1 MCGQREYDMD
11 REDERAAVLKK
22 KQEIQAKFGSPI
34 GAMKHRKTGRKF
46 KKFELRDTA
55 SVRGH
60 CETASASLAPELSSC
75 VCDLD
80 PDVNCVSSPV

>member
-55 SVRGH
+55 SVRLPLRH
-60 CETASASLAPELSSC
+60 RLSKPC
-75 VCDLD
+75 A
-80 PDVNCVSSPV
+80 

>member
-60 CETASASLAPELSSC
+60 CNTSAILEPGLPSS
-75 VCDLD
+75 VCDLA
-80 PDVNCVSSPV
+80 PGSQASLFV

>member
-55 SVRGH
+55 SVR
-60 CETASASLAPELSSC
+60 
-75 VCDLD
+75 
-80 PDVNCVSSPV
+80 NCLRDCRHRLNSNP

>member
-55 SVRGH
+55 SVRLPFD
-60 CETASASLAPELSSC
+60 TSATLEPRLPSYVCVLAPGF
-75 VCDLD
+75 
-80 PDVNCVSSPV
+80 NCVSSLV